1 MLLVLPFFIPIRAEH
16 VWREG
21 RAQDY
26 LKQAALPR
34 DLWHRGAGKSHG
46 CQLLAT
52 AMVLRRYGRLLE
64 ERPQDRGQIHRN
76 GAGCSLAHKLRKCR
90 KYKYFPGSFCHTFL
104 KLKAFIYFPLDSLQ
118 EGSPRVQEERSGA
131 VAEEVE
137 SRASVINRNHR
148 KENSHGSTE
157 WTLRS
162 NKSFFRGGIKT
173 LHNFFYTRPLLME
186 ASATLCATIWHTQK
200 ER

>member
-1 MLLVLPFFIPIRAEH
+1 M
-16 VWREG
+16 
-21 RAQDY
+21 
-26 LKQAALPR
+26 AAF
-34 DLWHRGAGKSHG
+34 WKRG
-46 CQLLAT
+46 
-52 AMVLRRYGRLLE
+52 
-64 ERPQDRGQIHRN
+64 HRN
-76 GAGCSLAHKLRKCR
+76 AVKYVALALAAVSLINFVSAESMKK
-90 KYKYFPGSFCHTFL
+90 FPGSFCNTFL
-104 KLKAFIYFPLDSLQ
+104 KLKAFIHFPPDSLQ